1 MDDWI
6 IDDFEM
12 VQKEIENAKKEED
25 EKDGMQP

>member
-12 VQKEIENAKKEED
+12 LQKEIENAQNEEN
-25 EKDGMQP
+25 EEGKI